1 MTMACDGGIMRACSV
16 VGTMYA
22 TAEGTRKSMDMALEY
37 YKKACEG
44 DDPFGCNFLGIMYEK
59 AFGVLKNDKKA
70 YEYYQKA
77 CDNNFT
83 DSCESAQRL
92 KKD

>member
-1 MTMACDGGIMRACSV
+1 MSRTSRRTSSGVPLIRV
-16 VGTMYA
+16 
-22 TAEGTRKSMDMALEY
+22 Y